1 MEGVPLA
8 ATVKRRGT
16 TGACHSL
23 NLSTYSLASVRVSEK
38 KIIKLLFV
46 IFSHLQE
53 ASRLLLGKKK
63 KGSQVM
69 CGSMLF
75 LRRGTGKRGWLC
87 FRRRLRDSVR
97 RRIFSCIAGSGA
109 ETQSFV
115 YRKYWHDAK
124 MIKCEVAGR
133 NPVARNPRR
142 IFNALITG
150 TNDKQHLSVWLRAI
164 RVCQRSNPAVI
175 TFERGQTMSDY

>member
-1 MEGVPLA
+1 MVGVPLA

-16 TGACHSL
+16 TRGCHSL
-23 NLSTYSLASVRVSEK
+23 NLSTYSLASVRVSRK
-38 KIIKLLFV
+38 KAV
-46 IFSHLQE
+46 ICYFLTSSGSKQI
-53 ASRLLLGKKK
+53 AFRQK
-63 KGSQVM
+63 KGSQAT

-75 LRRGTGKRGWLC
+75 LCRGTGKRDWLR

-97 RRIFSCIAGSGA
+97 RRIFSCIAGSDA

-164 RVCQRSNPAVI
+164 RVCKRSNPAVI
-175 TFERGQTMSDY
+175 TFERGQTMSD